1 MRQLQHTH
9 TGVCARHAALIINIV
24 EHVNSAWSGRDL
36 VTSDG
41 KQANSVTRCAA
52 YDRTVNTMSSASFP
66 PAAAMKHDGL
76 TGPKPWMW
84 HITSCYGWAR
94 RLSHLTLWK
103 VGISLLVQPDEL
115 QLSELE
121 RGGEGT
127 RAGWGRQREVCRP
140 TAVWITGDS
149 PRRCP
154 IIDAPSTWAST
165 SIPAT
170 TTTTGGRR
178 RRDPRRCS
186 TLRRSP
192 GVRCLAEHAK
202 SWARGIH

>member
-1 MRQLQHTH
+1 MWTVRDR
-9 TGVCARHAALIINIV
+9 G
-24 EHVNSAWSGRDL
+24 GDL

-41 KQANSVTRCAA
+41 KPANSVTRRAA

-84 HITSCYGWAR
+84 HITSCYSWAR

-103 VGISLLVQPDEL
+103 VCISLLVRPDEL

-140 TAVWITGDS
+140 TAIWITGDS
-149 PRRCP
+149 PHRCL

-165 SIPAT
+165 SIHYHHHRRKKAT
-170 TTTTGGRR
+170 GPQTVPDPPPQPRGALPGRA
-178 RRDPRRCS
+178 C
-186 TLRRSP
+186 
-192 GVRCLAEHAK
+192 
-202 SWARGIH
+202 